1 MIINISDSSLVS
13 APLPELP
20 LEFSG
25 RFLISTSAAFSS
37 FPDDQDDDVDYVEE
51 EDGNDDH
58 DDDDVED
65 DDDNDDLFLLL
76 LPFSVSGLPQ
86 KPFHLRKHND
96 KKPSV

>member
-1 MIINISDSSLVS
+1 M
-13 APLPELP
+13 PELP

-25 RFLISTSAAFSS
+25 QSLISTSAAFSS
-37 FPDDQDDDVDYVEE
+37 FPDDQDDDDDYAEE

-58 DDDDVED
+58 DDNDDND

-96 KKPSV
+96 KKPSE